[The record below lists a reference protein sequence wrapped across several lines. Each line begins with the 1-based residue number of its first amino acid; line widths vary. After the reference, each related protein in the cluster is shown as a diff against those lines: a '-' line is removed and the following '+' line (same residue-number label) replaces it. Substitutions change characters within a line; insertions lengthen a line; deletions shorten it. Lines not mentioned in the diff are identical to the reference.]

1 MRLKVY
7 DHLLASYFSWL
18 VVLYPILTMYSI
30 FHVKLEYIAIMIGV
44 LMLCVR
50 GYKASTQF
58 IVEKSV
64 ILFFGYMIIMPSLI
78 FKLIENSEGALFQ
91 TGTILF
97 FLVLTLITIT
107 ADPKLLWRYYFIIFW
122 IALVIFFL
130 QEISWYTLGRR
141 FSALIPGLDFSFY
154 GEGGGAE
161 MAEFQKN
168 TNRSCSIF
176 MEPAVFAK
184 FLIPAVI
191 YNLKYTK
198 KSYIRLFGLICVFLL
213 LRSGVGFIL
222 LATCQC
228 IYIFNLPIK
237 RKSIKG
243 ISIACITGI
252 IVISGMVIS
261 TTEYGEVQLAR
272 MEEVNAE
279 NVSSSGFLRVIRGY
293 LLYDGMNTLE
303 KIVGIGSKNIGF
315 AIQSSPYAYMFDG
328 VEDVYLNGIQALLV
342 GGGVIGV
349 VLFIF
354 MIRDIGNRRS
364 IISIGILSCILM
376 SFFVAA
382 EYLSATMLLFLSIAI
397 LERKYSQKSVHIYNN
412 GLQNFSR
419 FS

>member
-1 MRLKVY
+1 MRLKDY

-18 VVLYPILTMYSI
+18 VVLYPIFTMYSI
-30 FHVKLEYIAIMIGV
+30 FHVKLEYIAIMIGG
-44 LMLCVR
+44 LMFCVR
-50 GYKASTQF
+50 SYKTSIHF
-58 IVEKSV
+58 IAEKSV

-78 FKLIENSEGALFQ
+78 FKLFVNSEGTLFQ

-107 ADPKLLWRYYFIIFW
+107 ADTKLIWRYYFIIFW
-122 IALVIFFL
+122 IALVIFIL
-130 QEISWYTLGRR
+130 QEISWYTLGIR
-141 FSALIPGLDFSFY
+141 FSALIPVLDFSFY
-154 GEGGGAE
+154 GEGGGAD
-161 MAEFQKN
+161 MAEFQKT

-191 YNLKYTK
+191 YNLKYTR
-198 KSYIRLFGLICVFLL
+198 KSYIRLLGLICIFLL

-222 LATCQC
+222 LAVCLC
-228 IYIFNLPIK
+228 VYICNLPIK

-243 ISIACITGI
+243 FAIAAIIGLI
-252 IVISGMVIS
+252 IVSAIALS
-261 TTEYGEVQLAR
+261 TTEYGKVQLAR
-272 MEEVNAE
+272 IDEVDAE
-279 NVSSSGFLRVIRGY
+279 NDSSSGFLRVIRGY

-303 KIVGIGSKNIGF
+303 KIVGIGSKNIGY
-315 AIQSSPYAYMFDG
+315 AIHSSPYVYMFDG

-349 VLFIF
+349 ILFLF
-354 MIRDIGNRRS
+354 MIRDIGNRKS
-364 IISIGILSCILM
+364 IISIGILSCLLV

-397 LERKYSQKSVHIYNN
+397 LERKHSQKYEHIHNN